1 MSPLGNLAY
10 RKRVFFMQRKSYILY
25 HPFLLLSKPIDH
37 MMTKLNESTLRARNW
52 LVTDWPTPL
61 SNCPTTYARADFCP
75 FLDQFFDTFQIT
87 GMFAINLVDGLK
99 GLAEIFVQYG
109 WHCPLTSFLSSS
121 WEKREQIKL
130 AFSCFSAECTIK
142 DILLLACS
150 LITRASANNLDLIL
164 LGSPKLG
171 GGKECCEF
179 FKVENVRL
187 SPPPRSLVSVV
198 AHLAARRS
206 HRQPSDPFACS
217 ASARQANPSV
227 A

>member
-75 FLDQFFDTFQIT
+75 FLDQCFDTFQIT

-99 GLAEIFVQYG
+99 GLAEIYVQYG

-130 AFSCFSAECTIK
+130 AFHLFVCRVHNQRHTAACLFTHHTSKCKQSWFDSSWFPKARRGKGMLRVLQSGECASVSSSSIPSE
-142 DILLLACS
+142 CR
-150 LITRASANNLDLIL
+150 RAS
-164 LGSPKLG
+164 
-171 GGKECCEF
+171 
-179 FKVENVRL
+179 
-187 SPPPRSLVSVV
+187 
-198 AHLAARRS
+198 
-206 HRQPSDPFACS
+206 CS
-217 ASARQANPSV
+217 SS
-227 A
+227 